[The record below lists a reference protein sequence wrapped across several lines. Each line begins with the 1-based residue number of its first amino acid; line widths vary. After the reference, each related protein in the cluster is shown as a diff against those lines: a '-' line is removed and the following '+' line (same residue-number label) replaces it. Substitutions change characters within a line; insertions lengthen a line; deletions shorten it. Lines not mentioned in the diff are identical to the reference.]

1 MNYYCLMAG
10 APDLT
15 LGQTMGSGVPTVA
28 EFRAQAEE
36 ELSRGDKNLL
46 DNYLFLQTDCRNL
59 ATLLEDPQAELPTTG
74 NHCREELVELMAQAR
89 ETEGDVEGFSP
100 VLAHI
105 VHQWDAQHESE
116 GFFAQ
121 DQALYAFLQN
131 AVENCPN
138 DTLRR
143 WSQMQ
148 LDMANVLTALLAR
161 NHGWNPAQSIVGE
174 GVVQDCIRQNAT
186 VPDFGLGVDLEYVQQ
201 LVEIAKEDD
210 PVQKERKADALKWT
224 WLDDKT
230 FFVPFGIESVFA
242 RLCQLEMLERWAK
255 LDPEQGKQ
263 RFEQIIENL
272 RGEARVPQEFVKP

>member
-15 LGQTMGSGVPTVA
+15 PGQTMGSGVPSVA
-28 EFRAQAEE
+28 EFREQAEE
-36 ELSRGDKNLL
+36 ELCRKDKELL
-46 DNYLFLQTDCRNL
+46 DEYLFLQTDCRNL
-59 ATLLEDPQAELPTTG
+59 ASLLEETGAELPTLG
-74 NHCREELVELMAQAR
+74 NHSREELVELMALAR
-89 ETEGDVEGFSP
+89 EAEGDVKGYSP
-100 VLAHI
+100 VLSHI
-105 VHQWDAQHESE
+105 VRQWDAQHETE

-121 DQALYAFLQN
+121 DLALYAFLQN
-131 AVENCPN
+131 AVDHCPN
-138 DTLRR
+138 ATIRQWHR
-143 WSQMQ
+143 MQM
-148 LDMANVLTALLAR
+148 DMANVLTALLAR

-174 GVVQDCIRQNAT
+174 GVVQDCIRQNPTAS
-186 VPDFGLGVDLEYVQQ
+186 DFGLGVDLEYVQQ
-201 LVEIAKEDD
+201 LVEIAGEDD

-224 WLDDKT
+224 WLDDRT

-272 RGEARVPQEFVKP
+272 RGEARVPQEFVKR

>member
-15 LGQTMGSGVPTVA
+15 PGQTMGSGVPSVA
-28 EFRAQAEE
+28 EFREQAEE
-36 ELSRGDKNLL
+36 ELCRKDKELL
-46 DNYLFLQTDCRNL
+46 DEYLFLQTDCRNL
-59 ATLLEDPQAELPTTG
+59 ASLLEDAGAELPTLG
-74 NHCREELVELMAQAR
+74 NHSREELVELMALAR
-89 ETEGDVEGFSP
+89 EAEGDVKGYSP
-100 VLAHI
+100 VLSHI
-105 VHQWDAQHESE
+105 VRQWDAQHETE

-121 DQALYAFLQN
+121 DLALYVFLQN
-131 AVENCPN
+131 AVDHCPN
-138 DTLRR
+138 ATIRQWHR
-143 WSQMQ
+143 MQM
-148 LDMANVLTALLAR
+148 DMANVLTALLAR

-174 GVVQDCIRQNAT
+174 GVVQDCIRQNPT
-186 VPDFGLGVDLEYVQQ
+186 VSDFGLSVDLEYVQQ
-201 LVEIAKEDD
+201 LVEIAGEDD

-272 RGEARVPQEFVKP
+272 RGEARVPQEFLKR

>member
-15 LGQTMGSGVPTVA
+15 PGQTMGSGVPSVA
-28 EFRAQAEE
+28 EFREQAEE
-36 ELSRGDKNLL
+36 ELCRKDKELL
-46 DNYLFLQTDCRNL
+46 DEYLFLQTDCRNL
-59 ATLLEDPQAELPTTG
+59 ASLLEDAGAELPTLG
-74 NHCREELVELMAQAR
+74 NHSREELVELMALAR
-89 ETEGDVEGFSP
+89 EAEGDVKGFSP
-100 VLAHI
+100 VLSYI
-105 VHQWDAQHESE
+105 VRQWDAQHETE

-131 AVENCPN
+131 AVDHCPN
-138 DTLRR
+138 ATIRQWHR
-143 WSQMQ
+143 MQM
-148 LDMANVLTALLAR
+148 DMANVLTALLAR

-174 GVVQDCIRQNAT
+174 GVVQDCIRQNPTAS
-186 VPDFGLGVDLEYVQQ
+186 DFGLSVDLEYVQQ
-201 LVEIAKEDD
+201 LVEIAGEDD

-224 WLDDKT
+224 WLDDRT

-272 RGEARVPQEFVKP
+272 RGEARVPREFLRP